1 MFCIHSLVSYP
12 IGTNTNAISS
22 KLQSAIAAGA
32 VTNSLISYGFSKASA
47 NTVIIA
53 LGTPVPSPAPTIISP
68 GKIAAATVCS
78 FVGFVGLVVFC
89 WYTCYMG
96 CRCCS
101 CCYPPTIE
109 DPSMM
114 AIQPEP
120 ETMKYLP
127 YDNDMEYVEEYDDRS
142 YYAMRGPENTV

>member
-1 MFCIHSLVSYP
+1 
-12 IGTNTNAISS
+12 
-22 KLQSAIAAGA
+22 
-32 VTNSLISYGFSKASA
+32 
-47 NTVIIA
+47 
-53 LGTPVPSPAPTIISP
+53 
-68 GKIAAATVCS
+68 
-78 FVGFVGLVVFC
+78 
-89 WYTCYMG
+89 MG

-120 ETMKYLP
+120 ESMKYFP

-142 YYAMRGPENTV
+142 YYDMRGPENTV